1 MTCKWKTLFAGG
13 GIWMLLLLFFWNTL
27 YGNTLDR
34 VTTTE
39 DLFQYTSSS
48 VGLQAPFLHATAF
61 LMIYILLLSHFLSGS
76 QIYQLYRMKRE
87 KYSRKLRKD
96 HWRFALFFVLVY
108 GVTYMICVW
117 KESSIL
123 LLQESGFLIS
133 ILFYSV
139 ILLSFYDLFGLIFL
153 LLSSLVSGKWKGMIL
168 TVGIAIGCL
177 CLFYFTQVPTPFQG
191 MDVFDMVYYQ
201 RSILLFTYGRRL
213 LFNLLLI
220 FVMEYLFYSVI
231 RRKDVIE
238 NEVL

>member
-123 LLQESGFLIS
+123 L
-133 ILFYSV
+133 
-139 ILLSFYDLFGLIFL
+139 
-153 LLSSLVSGKWKGMIL
+153 
-168 TVGIAIGCL
+168 
-177 CLFYFTQVPTPFQG
+177 
-191 MDVFDMVYYQ
+191 
-201 RSILLFTYGRRL
+201 FTYGRRL